1 MKDIK
6 DGLLILLKAAEYSE
20 YIDQLNRNAQRL
32 AEHRATEFS
41 LKGTSFRRSDDLLT
55 VLNFACPKGS

>member
-1 MKDIK
+1 MKNIK

-41 LKGTSFRRSDDLLT
+41 LT